1 MWINLFISTIEQG
14 LAFGLLALGVFLT
27 FRILDFADLT
37 VEGSF
42 PLGAAVAA
50 KFIFIGVN
58 PFIATLMAF
67 IAGAIG
73 GMITGLINTKL
84 KIAGLLSGILT
95 MTALYSINLRIM
107 GRSNIP
113 LLRKPTII
121 TIVEGWGINSNHISL
136 IIFIVIIIIIK
147 IFIDY
152 FLYTEL
158 GMAIRATGNSPEMIE
173 SLGVNTDLIKI
184 LGIAGK
190 KIRVVYL
197 ATDPKYKI
205 IEDAQQ
211 KLNFKKKYNLPSKFI
226 LFTGGISPRKNI
238 IRLIKVFNKSPQI
251 NRDNYLVL
259 TGARG
264 WKNRKELNLIK
275 HNPKI
280 IRLGFVEDKDMATL
294 YNLATLYVYPSLY
307 EGFGLPILEAQACG
321 CPVVC
326 SNVSS
331 IPEVGGDS
339 VHYINP
345 YSKKSIGAGIE
356 KVLAE
361 KSYRKKLVDKGFS
374 NIKRFSWEKTTK
386 EIFNIVEE
394 VWQ

>member
-184 LGIAGK
+184 LGLALANGLVALSGALIAQYQGFTDVGMG
-190 KIRVVYL
+190 IGMIVIGL
-197 ATDPKYKI
+197 ASVI
-205 IEDAQQ
+205 IGEV
-211 KLNFKKKYNLPSKFI
+211 
-226 LFTGGISPRKNI
+226 I
-238 IRLIKVFNKSPQI
+238 IRTS
-251 NRDNYLVL
+251 
-259 TGARG
+259 
-264 WKNRKELNLIK
+264 
-275 HNPKI
+275 KI
-280 IRLGFVEDKDMATL
+280 P
-294 YNLATLYVYPSLY
+294 LATLGVIIGSIIYRLAIAVALQLGFAPTDLKIVTAILVILALGAPSLRKFMIQDEFAEHLLE
-307 EGFGLPILEAQACG
+307 EGDH
-321 CPVVC
+321 
-326 SNVSS
+326 NV
-331 IPEVGGDS
+331 G
-339 VHYINP
+339 
-345 YSKKSIGAGIE
+345 
-356 KVLAE
+356 
-361 KSYRKKLVDKGFS
+361 
-374 NIKRFSWEKTTK
+374 NI
-386 EIFNIVEE
+386 
-394 VWQ
+394 